1 MIAHQLDWTI
11 SRTARPTTVL
21 MAPTMTP
28 GTHVLSNCG
37 VDIGPWTSVITPITD
52 DTLIRV
58 ATKVAPMR
66 INQVRGPLSASGKWA
81 VGPAVATIRLAAAA
95 AVACMATLK
104 TIFTGATRRIAS
116 TMTQARARTT
126 TVVTGFI

>member
-1 MIAHQLDWTI
+1 MTAHQLDRTI

-28 GTHVLSNCG
+28 GTQVLSNCG

-66 INQVRGPLSASGKWA
+66 INQVRGPLSTCGPQWA
-81 VGPAVATIRLAAAA
+81 LGPAEATIRLAAAA
-95 AVACMATLK
+95 AVACMAT
-104 TIFTGATRRIAS
+104 
-116 TMTQARARTT
+116 
-126 TVVTGFI
+126 